1 MSLEIQIATLTAQLQ
16 SGAMKIDRF
25 NQEVAKL
32 VAAAKAAPAGLSIK
46 SGEKGT
52 LVVRGE
58 GFIVGQLYASQWE
71 SLLTD
76 DNVNQVR
83 EFIEANR
90 ATLAARPSKK
100 AKETKAAP
108 AVQPAAAPTTITL
121 PPGVDAAALLAHLNA
136 AQAK

>member
-25 NQEVAKL
+25 NAEVAKL

-52 LVVRGE
+52 LVVRGD
-58 GFIVGQLYASQWE
+58 GFIVGQLYASQW
-71 SLLTD
+71 SALLTD
-76 DNVNQVR
+76 ENVAQVR
-83 EFIEANR
+83 EYIATNA
-90 ATLAARPSKK
+90 ATLAARPPKK
-100 AKETKAAP
+100 TKPAAAP
-108 AVQPAAAPTTITL
+108 AAQPAAAPTTITL

>member
-90 ATLAARPSKK
+90 ATLAARPPKKSKP
-100 AKETKAAP
+100 AAAP
-108 AVQPAAAPTTITL
+108 AAQPAAAPTTITL
-121 PPGVDAAALLAHLNA
+121 PPGVNPSAL
-136 AQAK
+136 QAWLSQSK